1 MTREEFI
8 QALEERGFKEGPN
21 TGLHL
26 SFTLEFKQAT
36 VSVLSNRHHVWVK
49 AVKGGSILFKL
60 DNIPYARPM
69 MLLLDG
75 LIWALSVDEA
85 KGAAE

>member
-8 QALEERGFKEGPN
+8 KALEERGFKEEPN

-26 SFTLEFKQAT
+26 FFTLEINQSL
-36 VSVLSNRHHVWVK
+36 VSVLSNRHHVWLK
-49 AVKGGSILFKL
+49 AVKGDSIVFKL

-85 KGAAE
+85 KGGAE